1 VENEIFIS
9 QPDYELMQTLISA
22 VQKLV
27 IKGVVEYSERKV
39 DVTKEIIKK

>member
-27 IKGVVEYSERKV
+27 IKEVVEYAGARVEATREVVNS
-39 DVTKEIIKK
+39 

>member
-1 VENEIFIS
+1 VENEISIS

-27 IKGVVEYSERKV
+27 IKEVVEYSERKV